1 MQLHHQARSSFR
13 SNLVRTIWLSTLAI
27 VTGSLTIIPAA
38 AITQTLAQPLE
49 TRIAQNAPTIQFYCG
64 KAADPSS
71 KSNLPATVAKVSG
84 YEEEPVLIIWKSE
97 AFKKT
102 PQQRCETVSPK
113 FQAALQQ
120 GRNYLTAG
128 IDKKSGLGMIC
139 ALANA
144 EQPCDRT
151 NMLFTLKSYQ
161 DAGTTIEQ
169 LSSVLSGTA
178 SSPIYQSSG
187 NRVVDLRNFALLRKK

>member
-1 MQLHHQARSSFR
+1 MQLHHQTRSALT

-27 VTGSLTIIPAA
+27 VTGSLVTIPAA
-38 AITQTLAQPLE
+38 AIAQT
-49 TRIAQNAPTIQFYCG
+49 TPTIQFYCG

-71 KSNLPATVAKVSG
+71 KSNLPATLAKVSG

-97 AFKKT
+97 AFKTT

-139 ALANA
+139 AMANA
-144 EQPCDRT
+144 EQPCDRA

-169 LSSVLSGTA
+169 LSSVFAGTA
-178 SSPIYQSSG
+178 STPLYQSSG

>member
-1 MQLHHQARSSFR
+1 MQLTQPKSFEIVKIALLSSL
-13 SNLVRTIWLSTLAI
+13 LVTTGTSVTQVLAADSSPQS
-27 VTGSLTIIPAA
+27 V
-38 AITQTLAQPLE
+38 
-49 TRIAQNAPTIQFYCG
+49 AQNSPTIQFHCG

-84 YEEEPVLIIWKSE
+84 VEEEPVLIIWKSE
-97 AFKKT
+97 AFKST

-113 FQAALQQ
+113 FQAALTQ
-120 GRNYLTAG
+120 GRNYIVAG

-139 ALANA
+139 AMSNA

-169 LSSVLSGTA
+169 LSSVLTGTA

>member
-1 MQLHHQARSSFR
+1 MK
-13 SNLVRTIWLSTLAI
+13 
-27 VTGSLTIIPAA
+27 
-38 AITQTLAQPLE
+38 LAQPTSFALFK
-49 TRIAQNAPTIQFYCG
+49 TALLSSLIALAGSSATQVMAENTNPQLVAQASPTVQFYCG

-71 KSNLPATVAKVSG
+71 KSNLPATVAKVAG
-84 YEEEPVLIIWKSE
+84 YEEELVLIIWKSE
-97 AFKKT
+97 AFKTT

-120 GRNYLTAG
+120 GRHYLTAG

-139 ALANA
+139 AISNA

-161 DAGTTIEQ
+161 DAGNTIEQ
-169 LSSVLSGTA
+169 LSSVLGGTA
-178 SSPIYQSSG
+178 GGPIYQSSG
-187 NRVVDLRNFALLRKK
+187 NRVVDLRNLALLRKK

>member
-1 MQLHHQARSSFR
+1 MQLTQPKSF
-13 SNLVRTIWLSTLAI
+13 AI
-27 VTGSLTIIPAA
+27 VKIALLSSLLVTTGTSVTQVLAA
-38 AITQTLAQPLE
+38 DSSPQS
-49 TRIAQNAPTIQFYCG
+49 IAQNEPTVQFYCG

-71 KSNLPATVAKVSG
+71 KSYLPATLAKISG
-84 YEEEPVLIIWKSE
+84 ATEEPVLIIWKSE
-97 AFKKT
+97 AFKST

-120 GRNYLTAG
+120 SRHYIIAG

-139 ALANA
+139 AISNA

-151 NMLFTLKSYQ
+151 NMLLTLKSYQ

>member
-1 MQLHHQARSSFR
+1 MK
-13 SNLVRTIWLSTLAI
+13 
-27 VTGSLTIIPAA
+27 P
-38 AITQTLAQPLE
+38 AQPTSFALV
-49 TRIAQNAPTIQFYCG
+49 TAILLSSLIAIAGSSATQVMADNTNPQIVAQASPTVQFYCG

-71 KSNLPATVAKVSG
+71 KSNLPATVAKVAG
-84 YEEEPVLIIWKSE
+84 LEEETVLIIWKSE
-97 AFKKT
+97 AFKST

-113 FQAALQQ
+113 FQASLQQ
-120 GRNYLTAG
+120 NRNYLTAG

-139 ALANA
+139 AVSNA
-144 EQPCDRT
+144 EQPCDRP

-161 DAGTTIEQ
+161 DAGTTIEE

-178 SSPIYQSSG
+178 STPQYQSSG

>member
-1 MQLHHQARSSFR
+1 MK
-13 SNLVRTIWLSTLAI
+13 
-27 VTGSLTIIPAA
+27 
-38 AITQTLAQPLE
+38 LAQPKSFAIFKTALLSSLI
-49 TRIAQNAPTIQFYCG
+49 TIAGAAATQVRAEKIEPQLVAQASPTVQFYCG
-64 KAADPSS
+64 KAPDPSS
-71 KSNLPATVAKVSG
+71 KSNLPATLARVSG
-84 YEEEPVLIIWKSE
+84 ATEEPVLIIWKSE
-97 AFKKT
+97 AFKTT

-139 ALANA
+139 AIANA
-144 EQPCDRT
+144 EQVCDRS

-161 DAGTTIEQ
+161 DTGNTIEE
-169 LSSVLSGTA
+169 LSQVLSGAA
-178 SSPIYQSSG
+178 SGPTYQSSG

>member
-1 MQLHHQARSSFR
+1 MK
-13 SNLVRTIWLSTLAI
+13 
-27 VTGSLTIIPAA
+27 
-38 AITQTLAQPLE
+38 LAQPKSFAIFKTVLLSSL
-49 TRIAQNAPTIQFYCG
+49 IAIAGASATQVMAENTNPQIVAQASPTVQFYCG

-71 KSNLPATVAKVSG
+71 KSNLPATVARVSG
-84 YEEEPVLIIWKSE
+84 YDEEPVLIIWKSE
-97 AFKKT
+97 AFKTT

-120 GRNYLTAG
+120 GRNYITAG

-139 ALANA
+139 AMANA
-144 EQPCDRT
+144 EQPCDRM

-169 LSSVLSGTA
+169 LSSVLKGTA
-178 SSPIYQSSG
+178 SKPQYQNGG
-187 NRVVDLRNFALLRKK
+187 NQVVDLRNFALLRKK

>member
-1 MQLHHQARSSFR
+1 MQLHRHTRSAFN
-13 SNLVRTIWLSTLAI
+13 SNLVRTLWLSTLAI

-38 AITQTLAQPLE
+38 AIAQT
-49 TRIAQNAPTIQFYCG
+49 APTIQFYCG

-71 KSNLPATVAKVSG
+71 KSNLPATLAKVSG

-97 AFKKT
+97 AFKTT
-102 PQQRCETVSPK
+102 PQQRCQTVSPK

-144 EQPCDRT
+144 EQPCDRQ

-169 LSSVLSGTA
+169 LSNVLSGTA
-178 SSPIYQSSG
+178 SSPLYQSNG

>member
-1 MQLHHQARSSFR
+1 MK
-13 SNLVRTIWLSTLAI
+13 
-27 VTGSLTIIPAA
+27 
-38 AITQTLAQPLE
+38 LAQPTSFALV
-49 TRIAQNAPTIQFYCG
+49 TATLLSSLIALAGSSATQVMAENTNPQLVAQASPTVQFYCG

-71 KSNLPATVAKVSG
+71 KSNLPATVAKVAGS
-84 YEEEPVLIIWKSE
+84 EEELVLIIWKSE
-97 AFKKT
+97 AFKTT

-120 GRNYLTAG
+120 GRHYLTAG

-139 ALANA
+139 AISNA

-169 LSSVLSGTA
+169 LYSVFGGTA
-178 SSPIYQSSG
+178 NIPEYQ
-187 NRVVDLRNFALLRKK
+187 NADNQVVDLRNLALLRKK

>member
-1 MQLHHQARSSFR
+1 MK
-13 SNLVRTIWLSTLAI
+13 
-27 VTGSLTIIPAA
+27 P
-38 AITQTLAQPLE
+38 AQPTSFALV
-49 TRIAQNAPTIQFYCG
+49 TAILLSSLIAIAGSSATQVMADNTNPQIVAQASPTVQFYCG

-71 KSNLPATVAKVSG
+71 KSNLPATVAKVAG
-84 YEEEPVLIIWKSE
+84 LEEETVLIIWKSE
-97 AFKKT
+97 AFKST

-113 FQAALQQ
+113 FQASLQQ
-120 GRNYLTAG
+120 NRNYLTAG

-139 ALANA
+139 AVSNA
-144 EQPCDRT
+144 EQPCDRP

-161 DAGTTIEQ
+161 DAGNTLEE

-178 SSPIYQSSG
+178 SIPQYQSGG

>member
-1 MQLHHQARSSFR
+1 MK
-13 SNLVRTIWLSTLAI
+13 
-27 VTGSLTIIPAA
+27 
-38 AITQTLAQPLE
+38 LAQPTSFALV
-49 TRIAQNAPTIQFYCG
+49 TATLLSSLIALAGSSATQVMAENTNPQLVAQASPTVQFYCG
-64 KAADPSS
+64 KAGDPSS
-71 KSNLPATVAKVSG
+71 KSNLPATVAKVAG
-84 YEEEPVLIIWKSE
+84 YEEELVLIIWKSE
-97 AFKKT
+97 AFKTT

-139 ALANA
+139 AISNA

-161 DAGTTIEQ
+161 DAGNTIEQ
-169 LSSVLSGTA
+169 LSSVLGGTA
-178 SSPIYQSSG
+178 GGPIYQSSG
-187 NRVVDLRNFALLRKK
+187 NRVVDLRNLALLRKK

>member
-1 MQLHHQARSSFR
+1 MLHHQTRSAFR

-27 VTGSLTIIPAA
+27 VTGSLTIMPAA
-38 AITQTLAQPLE
+38 AIAQK
-49 TRIAQNAPTIQFYCG
+49 IAQNEPTIQFYCG
-64 KAADPSS
+64 KAADASS
-71 KSNLPATVAKVSG
+71 KSNLPATLAKVSG

-144 EQPCDRT
+144 EQSCDRT

-169 LSSVLSGTA
+169 LSSVLAGTA
-178 SSPIYQSSG
+178 SSPLYQSSG

>member
-1 MQLHHQARSSFR
+1 MK
-13 SNLVRTIWLSTLAI
+13 
-27 VTGSLTIIPAA
+27 
-38 AITQTLAQPLE
+38 LAQPKSFAIFK
-49 TRIAQNAPTIQFYCG
+49 IALLSSLVTIAGASANQVMAENTNPQIVAQASPTVQFYCG

-71 KSNLPATVAKVSG
+71 KSNLPATVAKVAGS
-84 YEEEPVLIIWKSE
+84 EEELVLIIWKSE
-97 AFKKT
+97 AFKTT

-139 ALANA
+139 AMSNA
-144 EQPCDRT
+144 EQPCDRM

-161 DAGTTIEQ
+161 DAGTTIEE
-169 LSSVLSGTA
+169 LSSVLAGTA
-178 SSPIYQSSG
+178 SVPQYQSSG